1 MRFSI
6 HDWLSAIRRGSW
18 SDPLLYA
25 SYGAA
30 ALPPHSPHTFRYS
43 TQPECPR
50 HGGKRSGRSPGVHLG
65 AAAWWET
72 IGTVRRCDISWC
84 RSVSISR
91 SVSIRKWFFRP
102 FEHIF
107 WFKILIFGRSLP
119 TPNFTGFR
127 LKSTPVA
134 QCLRAMPKHSS
145 RNDLCSLCSFSKREK
160 LHRQF
165 LDGQTDQ
172 KLQSLF

>member
-1 MRFSI
+1 MFMF
-6 HDWLSAIRRGSW
+6 
-18 SDPLLYA
+18 
-25 SYGAA
+25 AA
-30 ALPPHSPHTFRYS
+30 AESCALTHDRDIGACRAACSVFVKFMLPHRFF
-43 TQPECPR
+43 QPAQTLR
-50 HGGKRSGRSPGVHLG
+50 
-65 AAAWWET
+65 AN
-72 IGTVRRCDISWC
+72 ISWC

>member
-1 MRFSI
+1 MPS
-6 HDWLSAIRRGSW
+6 
-18 SDPLLYA
+18 
-25 SYGAA
+25 
-30 ALPPHSPHTFRYS
+30 LPFGTW
-43 TQPECPR
+43 
-50 HGGKRSGRSPGVHLG
+50 GVEL
-65 AAAWWET
+65 
-72 IGTVRRCDISWC
+72 SWC

-145 RNDLCSLCSFSKREK
+145 RNDLCLLCSFSKREK

-172 KLQSLF
+172 KLQSLFWAYFWTEFRYTQIIRGRIDGSQGVVFWTPSKYLCTEILYCALIDTDREIDTDRHRERSCGHV